1 MGTGWADPRA
11 AHDDALFGRVGNSSS
26 STPRHTPPSLQTLL
40 VGRLLGPVGVLRGAS
55 THATRRSPPYQ
66 LDANWPPPR
75 SRGSRSTSA
84 LCVAWFGSDGRRVYP
99 QRLPNA
105 RGGEGS
111 LQSCVSASGSAADA
125 RFFFFF
131 FFFFSEPSSDLA
143 RFFDGFVSVGGGGG
157 GDGPKSRS
165 SSPTSRPRAGGGPT
179 STAIGGACSCCACS
193 ARRVAPRRATA
204 SLRASFR
211 HRRATTTQPSTPQRL
226 WIGTRFAT
234 SCLSGSR
241 YPSLPTTTMTAT
253 TSSE

>member
-111 LQSCVSASGSAADA
+111 LKGRLASCKSL
-125 RFFFFF
+125 
-131 FFFFSEPSSDLA
+131 DLECL
-143 RFFDGFVSVGGGGG
+143 
-157 GDGPKSRS
+157 
-165 SSPTSRPRAGGGPT
+165 T
-179 STAIGGACSCCACS
+179 
-193 ARRVAPRRATA
+193 
-204 SLRASFR
+204 LY
-211 HRRATTTQPSTPQRL
+211 RRATTTQPSTPQRL

-241 YPSLPTTTMTAT
+241 HRCGVLPRLPTTTV
-253 TSSE
+253 

>member
-143 RFFDGFVSVGGGGG
+143 RLRGQRLRIDEYC
-157 GDGPKSRS
+157 SR
-165 SSPTSRPRAGGGPT
+165 RCRARGLDTT
-179 STAIGGACSCCACS
+179 ST
-193 ARRVAPRRATA
+193 
-204 SLRASFR
+204 
-211 HRRATTTQPSTPQRL
+211 PSTRRRNEE
-226 WIGTRFAT
+226 T
-234 SCLSGSR
+234 
-241 YPSLPTTTMTAT
+241 
-253 TSSE
+253 